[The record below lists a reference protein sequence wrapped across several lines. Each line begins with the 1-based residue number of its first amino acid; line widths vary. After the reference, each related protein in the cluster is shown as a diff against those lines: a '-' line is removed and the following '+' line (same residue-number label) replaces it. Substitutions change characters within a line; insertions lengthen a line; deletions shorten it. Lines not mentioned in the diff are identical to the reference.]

1 VPFAAQGDRLAEA
14 VLTGASAAGLAEVQ
28 QMVADLRDF
37 DRLTVAFR
45 FRDGSTDLDT
55 HSRSNVALMADA
67 LDRGQFDGV
76 DLIVAGF
83 SDGQGDAASNLRLS
97 RQRARVVREAIL
109 AAMAPPVRDAARAME
124 VKGYGE
130 ASPIACDEVDW
141 GSRLN
146 RRVEIWVRQR

>member
-1 VPFAAQGDRLAEA
+1 
-14 VLTGASAAGLAEVQ
+14 
-28 QMVADLRDF
+28 
-37 DRLTVAFR
+37 
-45 FRDGSTDLDT
+45 
-55 HSRSNVALMADA
+55 MADA
-67 LDRGQFDGV
+67 LDRGQFDGA

-124 VKGYGE
+124 VRGYGE
-130 ASPIACDEVDW
+130 ASPIACDEVAW